1 MNSHLPTLLS
11 GLLLSGCL
19 TTACRADEDAPS
31 IPVPE
36 VSEFRSERP
45 VQLPSVTQPTL
56 FRIPFDSE
64 LHRDTR
70 EGWPDVQIRDQNS
83 QSVPFIIQEARE
95 SDTAKTSLREWA
107 ADQFSLR
114 PLDGDALEIRITL
127 RPEDPQPDGLRL
139 ITPLIDF
146 EHRIQVFDAGVD
158 PPVPLCDDAMIF
170 DYSQFMDVRRTDV
183 DLRKGTSR
191 QLTIRVDQLTQDQ
204 QSALTELTRTF
215 SHATETGRTERS
227 LQLRR
232 AFRIDRILL
241 RAHVPNTNSLVTQ
254 LRFED
259 IVNPQVTVDTEH
271 QQTLIRFD
279 TQRQPVSRITLKTS
293 DNNFSRLVSA
303 QIRTRESPEQWQ
315 EIGTSTI
322 RRFSVG
328 KLSEEHLS
336 LDFPP
341 IRHTE
346 WRLVIHNRDSPP
358 VTLQGL
364 TIATPIQEAVF
375 LATPGQSCSLLYGD
389 DKVAAPSHDIE
400 AITRA
405 LQAGEVPTLA
415 SLGPVKPRRVVTT
428 PPKKPPG
435 QFLNHPVF
443 LGLVVAILVV
453 ALGTSLYKAAG
464 KVQSFTDESQ

>member
-1 MNSHLPTLLS
+1 MTYLHKPSLLS
-11 GLLLSGCL
+11 AVVAVCSACL
-19 TTACRADEDAPS
+19 CSADEPARQPQL
-31 IPVPE
+31 PE
-36 VSEFRSERP
+36 VQEFRSERP
-45 VQLPSVTQPTL
+45 IQLPPITQPTL
-56 FRIPFDSE
+56 IRIPFDSD

-70 EGWPDVQIRDQNS
+70 DGWPDVRIRDQNS
-83 QSVPFIIQEARE
+83 QSVPFIIREARE

-114 PLDGDALEIRITL
+114 PLDDDALEITITL

-241 RAHVPNTNSLVTQ
+241 RAHVPNTNARMTQ
-254 LRFED
+254 LSFED
-259 IVNPQVTVDTEH
+259 IANPQVTVDTEH

-279 TQRQPVSRITLKTS
+279 TQRQPVSRITLKTP
-293 DNNFSRLVSA
+293 DKNFSRLVSA
-303 QIRTRESPEQWQ
+303 QIRTQESPEQWQ
-315 EIGTSTI
+315 EIGSSTI

-328 KLSEEHLS
+328 KLSEEQLS
-336 LDFPP
+336 LDVPP
-341 IRHTE
+341 LRHTA

-364 TIATPIQEAVF
+364 TIATPVEEAVF

-389 DKVAAPSHDIE
+389 DKVAVPSHDTE

-405 LQAGEVPTLA
+405 LQTGEVPTLA
-415 SLGPVKPRRVVTT
+415 SLGPVKLRRVVTT
-428 PPKKPPG
+428 PPKKTPG
-435 QFLNHPVF
+435 QLLNHPVF

-464 KVQSFTDESQ
+464 KVQNFTDESQ